1 MNIVDILI
9 IVFILLGAFI
19 GFRDGFTKALVN
31 AVGVI
36 IVTVIAYV
44 LKNPVSEILMSFM
57 PFFNFGGITSLNIVL
72 YEVIAFLLVFS
83 VLMIILKIVAVTTG
97 IFETFLKFTI
107 VLGIPSKILGAVVG
121 AIKNYILVFFALYV
135 LSLPT
140 FSSWKFINESSY
152 REPIL
157 SKTPLLSMV
166 ASQTVSVF
174 NNFASLKDKYENSDN
189 TNEFNLETIDIFLKY
204 KVVTPKTVNSLIDN
218 GKLDIGGIEN
228 VLNKYE
234 EE

>member
-31 AVGVI
+31 AIGVI
-36 IVTVIAYV
+36 VVTAIAYV

-140 FSSWKFINESSY
+140 FASWSFINESSY

-157 SKTPLLSMV
+157 SRTPLLSMV
-166 ASQTVSVF
+166 AAQTVSVF
-174 NNFASLKDKYENSDN
+174 DDFASLKDKYENSDN
-189 TNEFNLETIDIFLKY
+189 TNEFNLETIYIFLKY

-218 GKLDIGGIEN
+218 GKLDIDGIEN
-228 VLNKYE
+228 VLNKYKE
-234 EE
+234 E

>member
-31 AVGVI
+31 AIGVI
-36 IVTVIAYV
+36 VVTAIAYV

-83 VLMIILKIVAVTTG
+83 ILMIILKIVAVTTG

-140 FSSWKFINESSY
+140 FASWSFINESSY

-157 SKTPLLSMV
+157 SKTPLLSVV
-166 ASQTVSVF
+166 AAQTVSVF
-174 NNFASLKDKYENSDN
+174 DDFASLKDKYENSDN

-218 GKLDIGGIEN
+218 GKLDIDGIEN

>member
-31 AVGVI
+31 AIGVI
-36 IVTVIAYV
+36 VVTAIAYV

-83 VLMIILKIVAVTTG
+83 ILMIILKIVAVTTG

-140 FSSWKFINESSY
+140 FASWSFINESSY

-157 SKTPLLSMV
+157 SRTPLLSMV
-166 ASQTVSVF
+166 AAQTVSVF
-174 NNFASLKDKYENSDN
+174 DDFASLKDKYENSDN

-204 KVVTPKTVNSLIDN
+204 KVVTPKAVDSLINN
-218 GKLDIGGIEN
+218 GKLEIDGIEN

>member
-36 IVTVIAYV
+36 VVVVIAYF
-44 LKNPVSEILMSFM
+44 LKNPLSELLMSFM
-57 PFFNFGGITSLNIVL
+57 PFFSFGGITSLNIVL
-72 YEVIAFLLVFS
+72 YEVLAFILVFS
-83 VLMIILKIVAVTTG
+83 VLMIVLKIVAVTTG
-97 IFETFLKFTI
+97 IFEKFLKFTI
-107 VLGIPSKILGAVVG
+107 ILGIPSKILGAVVG
-121 AIKNYILVFFALYV
+121 AIKNYILVFFALYI

-140 FSSWKFINESSY
+140 FASWEFISNSTY

-166 ASQTVSVF
+166 AEQTLSVF
-174 NNFASLKDKYENSDN
+174 DDFASLKDKYEDSDN

-204 KVVTPKTVNSLIDN
+204 KVVTPKAVNGLIDS
-218 GKLDIGGIEN
+218 GKLNIDGIDN

>member
-83 VLMIILKIVAVTTG
+83 ILMIILKIVAVTTG
-97 IFETFLKFTI
+97 IFETLLKFTI

-140 FSSWKFINESSY
+140 FASWSFINESSY

-157 SKTPLLSMV
+157 SRTPLLSMV
-166 ASQTVSVF
+166 AAQTVSVF
-174 NNFASLKDKYENSDN
+174 DDFASLKDKYENSDN

-218 GKLDIGGIEN
+218 GKLDIDGIEN
-228 VLNKYE
+228 VLNKYKE
-234 EE
+234 E

>member
-31 AVGVI
+31 AIGVI
-36 IVTVIAYV
+36 VVTAIAYV

-83 VLMIILKIVAVTTG
+83 ILMIILKIVAVTTG

-107 VLGIPSKILGAVVG
+107 VLGIPSKILGAAVG

-140 FSSWKFINESSY
+140 FASWSFINESSY

-157 SKTPLLSMV
+157 SRTPLLSMV
-166 ASQTVSVF
+166 AAQTVSVF
-174 NNFASLKDKYENSDN
+174 DDFASLKDKYENSDN

-218 GKLDIGGIEN
+218 GKLEIDGIEN

>member
-31 AVGVI
+31 AIGVI
-36 IVTVIAYV
+36 VVTAIAYV

-83 VLMIILKIVAVTTG
+83 ILMIILKIVAVTTG

-121 AIKNYILVFFALYV
+121 AIKNYILVFSLYMFY
-135 LSLPT
+135 LFQLFHLGSL
-140 FSSWKFINESSY
+140 
-152 REPIL
+152 
-157 SKTPLLSMV
+157 
-166 ASQTVSVF
+166 
-174 NNFASLKDKYENSDN
+174 
-189 TNEFNLETIDIFLKY
+189 
-204 KVVTPKTVNSLIDN
+204 
-218 GKLDIGGIEN
+218 
-228 VLNKYE
+228 
-234 EE
+234 

>member
-19 GFRDGFTKALVN
+19 GFRDGFTKTLVN

-57 PFFNFGGITSLNIVL
+57 PFFNFGGVTSLNIVL

-83 VLMIILKIVAVTTG
+83 ILMIILKIVAVTTG

-174 NNFASLKDKYENSDN
+174 NDFASLKDKYENSDN

-218 GKLDIGGIEN
+218 GKLDIDGIEN
-228 VLNKYE
+228 VLNKYKE
-234 EE
+234 E

>member
-36 IVTVIAYV
+36 VVTVIAYF
-44 LKNPVSEILMSFM
+44 LKNPVSEILMNFM
-57 PFFNFGGITSLNIVL
+57 PFYSFGGITALNIAL
-72 YEVIAFLLVFS
+72 YEIVAFLLVFS
-83 VLMIILKIVAVTTG
+83 VLMIVLKIVIVSTG
-97 IFETFLKFTI
+97 ILEMFLKFTI
-107 VLGIPSKILGAVVG
+107 VLGIPSKILGALVG
-121 AIKNYILVFFALYV
+121 AIKNYILVFFALYI

-140 FSSWKFINESSY
+140 FASWTFIKDSSY

-166 ASQTVSVF
+166 ASQTLSVF
-174 NNFASLKDKYENSDN
+174 DDFSSIKDKYENVDN

-204 KVVTPKTVNSLIDN
+204 KVVTPKTVNSLIEN
-218 GKLDIGGIEN
+218 GKININGIDK

>member
-31 AVGVI
+31 AIGVI
-36 IVTVIAYV
+36 VVTAIAYV

-57 PFFNFGGITSLNIVL
+57 PFFNFGWITSLNIVL

-83 VLMIILKIVAVTTG
+83 ILMIILKIVAVTTG

-140 FSSWKFINESSY
+140 FASWSFINESSY

-157 SKTPLLSMV
+157 SRTPLLSMV
-166 ASQTVSVF
+166 AAQTVSVF
-174 NNFASLKDKYENSDN
+174 DDFASLKDKYENSDN
-189 TNEFNLETIDIFLKY
+189 TNEFNLETIYIFLKY

-218 GKLDIGGIEN
+218 GKLDIDGIEN
-228 VLNKYE
+228 VLNKYKE
-234 EE
+234 E

>member
-83 VLMIILKIVAVTTG
+83 ILMIILKIVAVTTG

-140 FSSWKFINESSY
+140 FASWSFINESSY

-157 SKTPLLSMV
+157 SKTPLLSVV

-174 NNFASLKDKYENSDN
+174 DDFASLKDKYENSDN

-218 GKLDIGGIEN
+218 GKLDIDGIEN

>member
-31 AVGVI
+31 AIGVI
-36 IVTVIAYV
+36 VVTAIAYV

-83 VLMIILKIVAVTTG
+83 ILMIILKIVAVTTG

-140 FSSWKFINESSY
+140 FASWSFINESSY

-157 SKTPLLSMV
+157 SKTPLLSVV
-166 ASQTVSVF
+166 AAQTVSVF
-174 NNFASLKDKYENSDN
+174 DDFASLKDKYENSDN

-218 GKLDIGGIEN
+218 VEN
-228 VLNKYE
+228 
-234 EE
+234 

>member
-31 AVGVI
+31 AIGVI
-36 IVTVIAYV
+36 VVTAIAYV

-83 VLMIILKIVAVTTG
+83 ILMIILKIVAVTTG

-140 FSSWKFINESSY
+140 FASWSFINESSY
-152 REPIL
+152 REPI
-157 SKTPLLSMV
+157 
-166 ASQTVSVF
+166 F
-174 NNFASLKDKYENSDN
+174 ENSDN

-218 GKLDIGGIEN
+218 GKLDIDGIEN
-228 VLNKYE
+228 VLNKYKE
-234 EE
+234 E

>member
-31 AVGVI
+31 AIGVI
-36 IVTVIAYV
+36 VVTAIAYV

-83 VLMIILKIVAVTTG
+83 ILMIILKIVAVTTG

-140 FSSWKFINESSY
+140 FASWSFINESSY

-157 SKTPLLSMV
+157 SKTPLLSVV
-166 ASQTVSVF
+166 AAQTVSVF
-174 NNFASLKDKYENSDN
+174 DDFASLKDKYENSDN

-218 GKLDIGGIEN
+218 GKLDIDGIEN
-228 VLNKYE
+228 VLNKYKE
-234 EE
+234 E

>member
-121 AIKNYILVFFALYV
+121 AIKNYILVFFASFMLY
-135 LSLPT
+135 
-140 FSSWKFINESSY
+140 K
-152 REPIL
+152 
-157 SKTPLLSMV
+157 
-166 ASQTVSVF
+166 
-174 NNFASLKDKYENSDN
+174 
-189 TNEFNLETIDIFLKY
+189 
-204 KVVTPKTVNSLIDN
+204 
-218 GKLDIGGIEN
+218 
-228 VLNKYE
+228 
-234 EE
+234 

>member
-31 AVGVI
+31 AIGVI
-36 IVTVIAYV
+36 VVTAIAYV

-83 VLMIILKIVAVTTG
+83 ILMIILKIVAVTTG

-140 FSSWKFINESSY
+140 FASWSFINESSY

-157 SKTPLLSMV
+157 SKTPLLSVV
-166 ASQTVSVF
+166 AAQTVSVF
-174 NNFASLKDKYENSDN
+174 DDFASLKDKYENSDN

-204 KVVTPKTVNSLIDN
+204 KVVTPKAVDSLINN
-218 GKLDIGGIEN
+218 GKLDIDGIEN
-228 VLNKYE
+228 VLNKYKE
-234 EE
+234 E

>member
-121 AIKNYILVFFALYV
+121 AIKNYILV
-135 LSLPT
+135 
-140 FSSWKFINESSY
+140 
-152 REPIL
+152 
-157 SKTPLLSMV
+157 
-166 ASQTVSVF
+166 
-174 NNFASLKDKYENSDN
+174 
-189 TNEFNLETIDIFLKY
+189 
-204 KVVTPKTVNSLIDN
+204 
-218 GKLDIGGIEN
+218 
-228 VLNKYE
+228 
-234 EE
+234 

>member
-31 AVGVI
+31 AIGVI
-36 IVTVIAYV
+36 VVTAIAYV

-83 VLMIILKIVAVTTG
+83 ILMIILKIVAVTTG

-140 FSSWKFINESSY
+140 FASWSFINESSY

-157 SKTPLLSMV
+157 SRTPLLSMV
-166 ASQTVSVF
+166 AAQTVSVF
-174 NNFASLKDKYENSDN
+174 DDFASLKDKYENSDN

-218 GKLDIGGIEN
+218 GKLDIDGIEN

>member
-31 AVGVI
+31 AIGVI
-36 IVTVIAYV
+36 VVTAIAYV

-157 SKTPLLSMV
+157 SRTPLLSMV
-166 ASQTVSVF
+166 AAQTVSVF
-174 NNFASLKDKYENSDN
+174 DDFASLKDKYENSDN

-218 GKLDIGGIEN
+218 GKLDIDGIEN

>member
-31 AVGVI
+31 AIGVI
-36 IVTVIAYV
+36 VVTAIAYV

-83 VLMIILKIVAVTTG
+83 ILMIILKIVAVTTG

-140 FSSWKFINESSY
+140 FASWSFINESSY

-157 SKTPLLSMV
+157 SRTPLLSMV
-166 ASQTVSVF
+166 AAQTVSVF
-174 NNFASLKDKYENSDN
+174 DDFASLKDKY
-189 TNEFNLETIDIFLKY
+189 IFLKY

-218 GKLDIGGIEN
+218 GKLDIDGIEN

>member
-31 AVGVI
+31 AIGVI
-36 IVTVIAYV
+36 VVTAIAYV

-83 VLMIILKIVAVTTG
+83 ILMIILKIVAVTTG

-140 FSSWKFINESSY
+140 FASWSFINESSY

-157 SKTPLLSMV
+157 SRTPLLSMV
-166 ASQTVSVF
+166 AAQTVSVF
-174 NNFASLKDKYENSDN
+174 DDFASLKDKYENSDN

-218 GKLDIGGIEN
+218 GKLEIDGIEN

>member
-19 GFRDGFTKALVN
+19 GFRDGFTKTLVN

-57 PFFNFGGITSLNIVL
+57 PFFNFGGVTSLNIVL

-83 VLMIILKIVAVTTG
+83 ILMIILKIVAVTTG

-174 NNFASLKDKYENSDN
+174 DDFASLKDKYENSDN

-218 GKLDIGGIEN
+218 GKLDIDGIEN
-228 VLNKYE
+228 VLNKYKE
-234 EE
+234 E

>member
-31 AVGVI
+31 AIGVI
-36 IVTVIAYV
+36 VVTAIAYV

-83 VLMIILKIVAVTTG
+83 ILMIILKIVAVTTG

-140 FSSWKFINESSY
+140 FASWSFINESNY

-157 SKTPLLSMV
+157 SKTPLLSVV
-166 ASQTVSVF
+166 AAQTVSVF
-174 NNFASLKDKYENSDN
+174 DDFASLKDKYENSDN

-218 GKLDIGGIEN
+218 GKLDIDGIEN

>member
-31 AVGVI
+31 AIGVI
-36 IVTVIAYV
+36 VVTAIAYV

-83 VLMIILKIVAVTTG
+83 ILMIILKIVAVTTG

-140 FSSWKFINESSY
+140 FASWSFINESSY

-157 SKTPLLSMV
+157 SRTPLLSMV
-166 ASQTVSVF
+166 AAQTVSVF
-174 NNFASLKDKYENSDN
+174 DDFASLKDKYENSDN

-218 GKLDIGGIEN
+218 GKLDIDGIEN
-228 VLNKYE
+228 VLNKYKE
-234 EE
+234 E